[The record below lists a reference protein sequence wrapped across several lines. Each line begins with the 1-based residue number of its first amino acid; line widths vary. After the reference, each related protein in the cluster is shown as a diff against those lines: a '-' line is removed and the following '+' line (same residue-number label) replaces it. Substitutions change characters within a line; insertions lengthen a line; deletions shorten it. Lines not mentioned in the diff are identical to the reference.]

1 MIWYHSYKA
10 KERCVNVYCVR
21 ACACVCVCVFVCVC
35 VHMYVYHYTTG
46 WLKTFEVYYSKQT
59 RKILDNVVNALVE
72 DERRRFIWAEISFFE
87 LWWNEQPEDRRN
99 LVKK

>member
-1 MIWYHSYKA
+1 M
-10 KERCVNVYCVR
+10 CV
-21 ACACVCVCVFVCVC
+21 CARMQVCVCASV
-35 VHMYVYHYTTG
+35 YVSLHVG
-46 WLKTFEVYYSKQT
+46 WIKTFEVYYDKQT
-59 RKILDNVVNALVE
+59 RKILNNVVNALSE

>member
-1 MIWYHSYKA
+1 ML
-10 KERCVNVYCVR
+10 
-21 ACACVCVCVFVCVC
+21 ACMHTQRMHISA
-35 VHMYVYHYTTG
+35 YLYIIG
-46 WLKTFEVYYSKQT
+46 WIKTFEVYYDKHT

-87 LWWNEQPEDRRN
+87 LWWREQSEDRRN

>member
-1 MIWYHSYKA
+1 ML
-10 KERCVNVYCVR
+10 
-21 ACACVCVCVFVCVC
+21 ACMHTQRMHISA
-35 VHMYVYHYTTG
+35 YLYIIG
-46 WLKTFEVYYSKQT
+46 WIKTFEVYYGKHT

-87 LWWNEQPEDRRN
+87 LWWREQSEDRRN